1 MTGGGRVTTRW
12 VGETLLSTRLHVVE
26 VSAGIVRRLAGTLP
40 DPFESPT
47 VRLDVTE
54 HRPLAKRLV
63 GDIAYEVLARVR
75 TGPGLA
81 VLTGAG
87 LAELTD
93 DQLRYLIVG
102 ISLVAGLPMK
112 QNPEGDRL
120 VSVRD
125 EHPADPN
132 VRGYRTR
139 KGLKMHTDA
148 ADMAGLLC
156 LRQGRDGGVNWFAHS
171 CTVHDVLVD
180 EVPRLVPELYRD
192 WEWDRRGLEPPGEP
206 PTLTSP
212 VYSYYGG
219 MLSCRYAP
227 ALLREGAAR
236 AGGALTPERV
246 AVLDRFDEVA
256 HRGPLTVTH
265 RMARG
270 ESVWFDNYR
279 ILHAREEFVDGGA
292 VTEQRHLLR
301 TWVWLD
307 EPPPLAAHF
316 ASPREVY

>member
-1 MTGGGRVTTRW
+1 MSEWW
-12 VGETLLSTRLHVVE
+12 VGEALRSTRSHLVE
-26 VSAGIVRRLAGTLP
+26 IPAATVQRLSATLP
-40 DPFESPT
+40 DPFMRPT
-47 VRLDVTE
+47 AQLSVAQ
-54 HRPLAKRLV
+54 HRPLADRLV
-63 GDIAYEVLARVR
+63 GDLAAEVLARIR
-75 TGPGLA
+75 RGPGLA
-81 VLTGAG
+81 VLTGVG
-87 LAELTD
+87 LADLTD
-93 DQLRYLIVG
+93 DQLSYLIFG
-102 ISLVAGLPMK
+102 ISLVGGRPMK

-125 EHPADPN
+125 EHPADPD
-132 VRGYRTR
+132 VRGYRTNR
-139 KGLKMHTDA
+139 GLKMHTDA
-148 ADMAGLLC
+148 ADLAALLC
-156 LRQGRDGGVNWFAHS
+156 LRQGCDGGVNRFAHS
-171 CTVHDVLVD
+171 TTVHDVLVD

-227 ALLREGAAR
+227 VLLREGAAR

-246 AVLDRFDEVA
+246 SVLDRFDEVA
-256 HRGPLTVTH
+256 HREPLTVTH
-265 RMARG
+265 RMDRG

-279 ILHAREEFVDGGA
+279 ILHARDEFVDGGDA
-292 VTEQRHLLR
+292 TEQRHLLR

-307 EPPPLAAHF
+307 DPPPLAAHF